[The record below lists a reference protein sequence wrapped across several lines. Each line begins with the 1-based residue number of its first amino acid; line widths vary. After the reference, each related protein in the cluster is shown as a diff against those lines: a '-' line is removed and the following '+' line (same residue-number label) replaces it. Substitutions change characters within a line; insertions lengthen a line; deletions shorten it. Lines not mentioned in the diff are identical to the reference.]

1 MHDDTPKPKERVCDE
16 CGYSLKGLEPGVRCP
31 ECGAKTRAGGI
42 SARDTTMSATAPTWF
57 VKFLRY
63 GFLLCTLAIIGGAGF
78 PIILS
83 LTGYFGSINFTFVLM
98 AIMWVATAGAWTG
111 GVWMVTRP
119 RRGIGEQI
127 RDPVLDSDTYRM
139 VVRFGSIAWPV
150 YVLFSAIAACAPSS
164 AITTSIVYRGV
175 SGLFGITAWVS
186 LIPACVYFANLAY
199 WASDETICNKL
210 RGTAWFMTVCGVL
223 GVVMGA
229 VGRTNAPFAGFANII
244 AFWMGLITFGA
255 TVYLCILV
263 IRLGSA
269 LAWVIRHQKAKSGS
283 HERVAARIK
292 QRIERP
298 TAVAGDL
305 YCEECGYNL
314 EGLPFGGNC
323 PECGTSY
330 ADNTPLPI
338 RDPMKD
344 RAYRDDSPIDL
355 ADESEHDEIV
365 HRKVPEPVRPQVDVP
380 DDGAIPL
387 SDSDDIP
394 DEPEEFDP
402 EQGSDSDDGDTMRS

>member
-16 CGYSLKGLEPGVRCP
+16 CGYSLKGLEPGARCP
-31 ECGAKTRAGGI
+31 ECGAKTRAAGI

-57 VKFLRY
+57 VKYLRH

-78 PIILS
+78 PVILF

-98 AIMWVATAGAWTG
+98 AIAWVGTAGAWTG
-111 GVWMVTRP
+111 GIWMITRP
-119 RRGIGEQI
+119 RKGIGEVV
-127 RDPVLDSDTYRM
+127 RDPILDSDTYRM
-139 VVRFGSIAWPV
+139 VVRYASIAWPIH
-150 YVLFSAIAACAPSS
+150 VLFAAIASCAPSS
-164 AITTSIVYRGV
+164 TITTSVVYQGLEAIV
-175 SGLFGITAWVS
+175 GIITWIS
-186 LIPACVYFANLAY
+186 LIPTCMYFSNLAY
-199 WASDETICNKL
+199 WASDETISNKL
-210 RGTAWFMTVCGVL
+210 RATAWIMCVCGSL
-223 GVVMGA
+223 GA
-229 VGRTNAPFAGFANII
+229 VLSVIGLTGISFSDPAKFI
-244 AFWMGLITFGA
+244 AAFLSVFVFGA
-255 TVYLCILV
+255 TVYLLFLV

-269 LAWVIRHQKAKSGS
+269 LAWVIRHQKAKAGA

-298 TAVAGDL
+298 TAVTGDL

-338 RDPMKD
+338 RDPQKD
-344 RAYRDDSPIDL
+344 RKWRDDSPIDL

-365 HRKVPEPVRPQVDVP
+365 HRKVPEPVRPQVDIP

-402 EQGSDSDDGDTMRS
+402 ERGSDDDGDDTMRP